1 MKWIEW
7 NPVPFGSSSGDFLP
21 SSYSFGLS
29 LLTLLLFLPLGL
41 LGYFSPDLSLSIQLL
56 PLYLSLFIFGM
67 PHGGADHLLIW
78 GMIKESSWV
87 FRIGTLLLYP
97 LLSILYLICWHF
109 QPVASAVFFLALTI
123 FHWGQ
128 GDRYLS
134 IKLHRAGYLV
144 RSRFLSTLH
153 LLARGSLPI
162 LLPGYLGN
170 DTYRAFLEAMVRQ
183 AGHPENTDLS
193 WISENPAFFLYVP
206 AILLSVQLLLS
217 FLFKNKGEG
226 RPILID
232 LCEGV
237 FLFAWFLV
245 VPTIWALGLYFALW
259 HSLRHGLRILW
270 LDNSGRTNLQNRAY
284 LLVKARWLQLT
295 SLMTIL
301 ALIGLWLILSLP
313 LHFQGIELDWL
324 GKAMLGISILT
335 LPHTVVVC
343 LMDKFQG
350 PI

>member
-41 LGYFSPDLSLSIQLL
+41 LGYFSPDLSLSIQLI

-67 PHGGADHLLIW
+67 PDGGADHLLIW
-78 GMIKESSWV
+78 GMIKESNWG
-87 FRIGTLLLYP
+87 FRVGTLLLYP
-97 LLSILYLICWHF
+97 LSSILYLICWHF

-217 FLFKNKGEG
+217 FLFC
-226 RPILID
+226 L
-232 LCEGV
+232 
-237 FLFAWFLV
+237 
-245 VPTIWALGLYFALW
+245 LY
-259 HSLRHGLRILW
+259 
-270 LDNSGRTNLQNRAY
+270 
-284 LLVKARWLQLT
+284 T
-295 SLMTIL
+295 SPSPRDQRGSRMPSS
-301 ALIGLWLILSLP
+301 A
-313 LHFQGIELDWL
+313 
-324 GKAMLGISILT
+324 
-335 LPHTVVVC
+335 
-343 LMDKFQG
+343 
-350 PI
+350 